1 VDTLDLLLIEE
12 YNSSSLEQENVW
24 CRSVLSFMAEKNPH
38 AVALGSLGGKKRA
51 EVLSAEERKS
61 IGQEG
66 GKKGGPARALKLS
79 KERRSEIA
87 RKAVTARWAKKE
99 SQ

>member
-1 VDTLDLLLIEE
+1 
-12 YNSSSLEQENVW
+12 
-24 CRSVLSFMAEKNPH
+24 MAAKNPH

-66 GKKGGPARALKLS
+66 GKKGGPARAFKLS

-87 RKAVTARWAKKE
+87 KKAAAARWLKK
-99 SQ
+99 QT